1 MTRRTLLLGLASLL
15 VAGLLALWGGFLV
28 ARSYYEAELPSV
40 DSLKQ
45 LQLAVPLRIY
55 AADGK
60 LIGEF
65 GSERRALLKYA
76 QFPPRVVQ
84 AFLAAEDD
92 RFFSHPGVDWQGLGR
107 AAFMLAT
114 TGEKTQ
120 GGSTITMQL
129 ARNVFLSNER
139 TYSRKFKEILL
150 SLRIEQELGKE
161 EILELYLNKIFLG
174 ERAYGVG
181 AAALVYFGK
190 DVKDLSLAEA
200 AVIAGLPKAP
210 SRDYPIANPTR
221 AKERRD
227 YVLRRMRQLGYISQ
241 DEYRAAVE
249 EPLIVHP
256 YRAQVDVDAFY
267 VAEMVRVEMIRRYGD
282 EAYTRG
288 FHVMTTIHSARQEAA
303 NLALRKAITDY
314 EERHGWRGAEA
325 ELDLA
330 LLQAPDDKKLRDA
343 LDARPQIVGMM
354 PAAVLAFSPERIRL
368 QTRDGPVELKSE
380 DFKWA
385 GLSAKRPLKAGEI
398 VRLRRDGE
406 RWTLAQIPRAQA
418 ALVAIAPKDGAI
430 EALVGGYDFFHGK
443 FNRVTQARRQA
454 GSGFKP
460 FLYAA
465 AMARGYTPASIFL
478 DAPVVFDMP
487 GAQQEWRPQNYGGD
501 FKGPMTLRDALVQS
515 RNLVSIRVLQ
525 AIGVEYA
532 RDYATRFGLP
542 KERMA
547 RNLTIALGT
556 ADFTPMEMARGFA
569 TIANGGF
576 LVEPYFIDSI
586 RDAGG
591 KLLYKAQPKIA
602 CPECEPDQIVPQ
614 ADDPS
619 ANEAEA
625 PPPNVPEN
633 AAPRT
638 VDAQTA
644 WMIADVLRDITV
656 RGTAARVREL
666 GRSDLGGKTGTT
678 NDETDAWFVGF
689 QKSLTAAVWFGFDQ
703 PAPLGKGEVGGR
715 AALPMWIDFMRVAL
729 QGVPVE
735 NLPRPGGLVSIRVNK
750 RNGRL
755 ADSSDTE
762 AVFEVVPADRIPEP
776 DDSPLPGE
784 EEGRSG
790 LEELF

>member
-1 MTRRTLLLGLASLL
+1 MTRRTLLLGLAGLLLGGLL
-15 VAGLLALWGGFLV
+15 VLWAGFLV
-28 ARSYYEAELPSV
+28 ARSYFESELPSV
-40 DSLKQ
+40 ESLKQ

-107 AAFMLAT
+107 AGLILLT

-139 TYSRKFKEILL
+139 TYARKFKEILL
-150 SLRIEQELGKE
+150 SLRIEEELGKE

-210 SRDYPIANPTR
+210 SRDNPIANPER

-227 YVLRRMRQLGYISQ
+227 YVLRRMRQLGYISD
-241 DEYRAAVE
+241 DEYQAAVE

-303 NLALRKAITDY
+303 NLALRKAVIDY

-325 ELDLA
+325 VLEPA
-330 LLQAPDDKKLRDA
+330 LLQAPDDKKFRDA
-343 LDARPQIVGMM
+343 LDARPQIAGML
-354 PAAVLAFSPERIRL
+354 PAAVLSFSPERIRL
-368 QTRDGPVELKSE
+368 QTREGPVELKGE
-380 DFKWA
+380 DFKWT
-385 GLSAKRPLKAGEI
+385 GLSAKKPLKAGEI
-398 VRLRRDGE
+398 VRLRREGE

-602 CPECEPDQIVPQ
+602 CPECEPERIVPE

-689 QKSLTAAVWFGFDQ
+689 QKSLAAAVWFGFDQ

-729 QGVPVE
+729 KGVPVE

-750 RNGRL
+750 RNGKL

-762 AVFEVVPADRIPEP
+762 AVFEVVPSDRIPEP
-776 DDSPLPGE
+776 DDSALPGE
-784 EEGRSG
+784 EESRSG